1 MANKTRLIR
10 KILASD
16 RRRYRRPLRACAG
29 GVALLLLFWV
39 GAMSPHLVHH
49 LFDDDHGQVCL
60 MSEQANTSPGL
71 PLIQPRLVLPQT
83 PQLWFP
89 SLLIAF
95 PQAPRA
101 AISSARA
108 PPSLPV

>member
-71 PLIQPRLVLPQT
+71 PLILPQT
-83 PQLWFP
+83 PQLWVP